1 MKVAC
6 KVIQDLLPLY
16 VDGVC
21 SPDTAALVEE
31 HLKDCETCQ
40 EVYHAL
46 EEAPASTVSAEA
58 AQEKRDAAVAQGL
71 KKVKNGLRKKR
82 ILIGVFATLGGLLV
96 SFGLGLFVT
105 CYRFYAP
112 VEDTVKGVSVVDGQL
127 TVHIQRPFS
136 LSPMIQF
143 IPHITSGSYKEGDPI
158 DEPILLIVSSNT
170 IYDSID
176 AWFHGGAESKTWD
189 AEYPLT
195 QEAWEDM
202 YGDDRAETL
211 EQLREDGAPEF
222 AIENV
227 ISPSDQLPWGDI
239 EKVYYYESRDFVWES
254 QEAAHEML
262 DQYGTLLWTA
272 EDGVVYQP

>member
-1 MKVAC
+1 MKVTC

-31 HLKDCETCQ
+31 HLKDCAACQ
-40 EVYHAL
+40 EAYHAL
-46 EEAPASTVSAEA
+46 KEAPAPTPGDGAD
-58 AQEKRDAAVAQGL
+58 KDAAVAKGL
-71 KKVKNGLRKKR
+71 KKVKSGLRRKR

-105 CYRFYAP
+105 CYPFYAP
-112 VEDTVKGVSVVDGQL
+112 VEDTIKGVSVTDGEL

-136 LSPMIQF
+136 LSPMFQF
-143 IPHITSGSYKEGDPI
+143 ITATTSGSYKEGDPI
-158 DEPILLIVSSNT
+158 DEPILVIVASNT
-170 IYDSID
+170 IFDSIS
-176 AWFHGGAESKTWD
+176 AWFHGGAESKAWD

-211 EQLREDGAPEF
+211 EQLREDGAPAF
-222 AIENV
+222 AMENV

-239 EKVYYYESRDFVWES
+239 EKVYYYESRNFVWES

-262 DQYGTLLWTA
+262 DKYGTLLWTA
-272 EDGVVYQP
+272 EDGVVYDP

>member
-1 MKVAC
+1 MKVTC

-31 HLKDCETCQ
+31 HLKDCAPCQ
-40 EVYHAL
+40 EAYHAL
-46 EEAPASTVSAEA
+46 KEAPSPTPEDGAD
-58 AQEKRDAAVAQGL
+58 KDAAVA
-71 KKVKNGLRKKR
+71 KGLRKVKTGLRRKR

-105 CYRFYAP
+105 CYFFYVP

-127 TVHIQRPFS
+127 TVDLERPF
-136 LSPMIQF
+136 LLAPMTQL
-143 IPHITSGSYKEGDPI
+143 IPTTTSGAYQEGDPI
-158 DEPILLIVSSNT
+158 DEPVLLIISSNT
-170 IYDSID
+170 IYDSIN
-176 AWFHGGAESKTWD
+176 AWFHGGTGSKTW
-189 AEYPLT
+189 EMTYPLT

-202 YGDDRAETL
+202 HGDEQAE
-211 EQLREDGAPEF
+211 
-222 AIENV
+222 AIERLQDGDAPYPRTSWV
-227 ISPSDQLPWGDI
+227 PSYADDLPWGDI
-239 EKVYYYESRDFVWES
+239 EKVYYYESRDFGWES
-254 QEAAHEML
+254 QEAAHAML

>member
-1 MKVAC
+1 MKVTC

-31 HLKDCETCQ
+31 HLKDCAPCQ
-40 EVYHAL
+40 EAYHAL
-46 EEAPASTVSAEA
+46 EEAPAPTPGDKAD
-58 AQEKRDAAVAQGL
+58 KDAAVAQGL
-71 KKVKNGLRKKR
+71 KKVKNCLRKKR

-96 SFGLGLFVT
+96 SFGLELFVT
-105 CYRFYAP
+105 CYPFYAP
-112 VEDTVKGVSVVDGQL
+112 VEDTVKGVSVTDGEL

-136 LSPMIQF
+136 LSPMFQF
-143 IPHITSGSYKEGDPI
+143 IPATTSGSYKEGDPI
-158 DEPILLIVSSNT
+158 DEPILVIVASNT
-170 IYDSID
+170 IYDSIS
-176 AWFHGGAESKTWD
+176 AWFHGGAESKAWD

-211 EQLREDGAPEF
+211 EQLREDGAPAF
-222 AIENV
+222 AMENV

-262 DQYGTLLWTA
+262 DKYGTLLWTA

>member
-1 MKVAC
+1 MKVTC

-31 HLKDCETCQ
+31 HLKDCAPCQ
-40 EVYHAL
+40 EAYHAL
-46 EEAPASTVSAEA
+46 KEAPSPTPEDGAD
-58 AQEKRDAAVAQGL
+58 KDAAVAKGL
-71 KKVKNGLRKKR
+71 KKVKTGLRKKR

-105 CYRFYAP
+105 CYPFYAP
-112 VEDTVKGVSVVDGQL
+112 VEDTVKGVSVTDGEL
-127 TVHIQRPFS
+127 TVHIQRSFS

-143 IPHITSGSYKEGDPI
+143 IPATTSGSYKEGDPI
-158 DEPILLIVSSNT
+158 DEPVLLIVSSNT
-170 IYDSID
+170 IYDSIN
-176 AWFHGGAESKTWD
+176 AWFHGGTGSKTW
-189 AEYPLT
+189 EMTYPLT

-202 YGDDRAETL
+202 HGDEQAE
-211 EQLREDGAPEF
+211 
-222 AIENV
+222 AIERLQDGDAPYPGTSWV
-227 ISPSDQLPWGDI
+227 PSYTDDLPWGDI

-254 QEAAHEML
+254 QEAAHAML

-272 EDGVVYQP
+272 EDGVVYNP

>member
-1 MKVAC
+1 MKVTC

-31 HLKDCETCQ
+31 HLKDCAPCQ
-40 EVYHAL
+40 EAYHAL
-46 EEAPASTVSAEA
+46 KEAPSPTPEDGAD
-58 AQEKRDAAVAQGL
+58 KDAAVAKGL
-71 KKVKNGLRKKR
+71 KKVKTGLRRKR

-127 TVHIQRPFS
+127 TVDLERPF
-136 LSPMIQF
+136 LLAPMTQL
-143 IPHITSGSYKEGDPI
+143 IPTTTSGAYQEGDPI
-158 DEPILLIVSSNT
+158 DEPVLLIVSSNT
-170 IYDSID
+170 IYDSIN
-176 AWFHGGAESKTWD
+176 AWFHGGTGSKTW
-189 AEYPLT
+189 EMTYPLT

-202 YGDDRAETL
+202 HGDEQAE
-211 EQLREDGAPEF
+211 
-222 AIENV
+222 AIERLQDGDAPYPRTSWV
-227 ISPSDQLPWGDI
+227 PSYTDDLPWGDI
-239 EKVYYYESRDFVWES
+239 EKVYYYESRDFGWES
-254 QEAAHEML
+254 QEAAHAML

-272 EDGVVYQP
+272 EDGVVYDP

>member
-1 MKVAC
+1 MKVTC

-31 HLKDCETCQ
+31 HLKDCAPCQ
-40 EVYHAL
+40 EAYHAL
-46 EEAPASTVSAEA
+46 KEAPSPTPEDGAD
-58 AQEKRDAAVAQGL
+58 KDAAVAKGL
-71 KKVKNGLRKKR
+71 KKVKTGLRRKR

-105 CYRFYAP
+105 CYPFYAP
-112 VEDTVKGVSVVDGQL
+112 VEDTVKGVSVTDGEL
-127 TVHIQRPFS
+127 TVHIQRSCS

-143 IPHITSGSYKEGDPI
+143 IPATTSGSYKEGDPI
-158 DEPILLIVSSNT
+158 DEPILVIVASNT
-170 IYDSID
+170 IYDSIS
-176 AWFHGGAESKTWD
+176 AWFHGGAESKAWD

-211 EQLREDGAPEF
+211 EQLREDGAPAF

-254 QEAAHEML
+254 QEAAHAML

>member
-1 MKVAC
+1 MKVTC

-31 HLKDCETCQ
+31 HLKDCEACQ
-40 EVYHAL
+40 EAYHAL
-46 EEAPASTVSAEA
+46 KEAPSPTPGDGAD
-58 AQEKRDAAVAQGL
+58 KDAAVAQGL

-112 VEDTVKGVSVVDGQL
+112 VEDTVKGVSVTDGAL

-136 LSPMIQF
+136 LSPMFQF
-143 IPHITSGSYKEGDPI
+143 IPATTSGSYKEGDPI
-158 DEPILLIVSSNT
+158 DEPILVIVASNT
-170 IYDSID
+170 IYDSIS
-176 AWFHGGAESKTWD
+176 AWFHGGTGSKTW
-189 AEYPLT
+189 EMTYPLT

-202 YGDDRAETL
+202 HGDEQAE
-211 EQLREDGAPEF
+211 
-222 AIENV
+222 AIERLQDGDAPYPRTSWV
-227 ISPSDQLPWGDI
+227 PSYTDELPWGDI
-239 EKVYYYESRDFVWES
+239 EKVYYYESRDFGWES
-254 QEAAHEML
+254 QEAAHAML

-272 EDGVVYQP
+272 EDGVVYNP

>member
-1 MKVAC
+1 M
-6 KVIQDLLPLY
+6 
-16 VDGVC
+16 
-21 SPDTAALVEE
+21 
-31 HLKDCETCQ
+31 
-40 EVYHAL
+40 
-46 EEAPASTVSAEA
+46 
-58 AQEKRDAAVAQGL
+58 
-71 KKVKNGLRKKR
+71 
-82 ILIGVFATLGGLLV
+82 
-96 SFGLGLFVT
+96 T

-112 VEDTVKGVSVVDGQL
+112 VEDTVKGVSVTDGAF

-136 LSPMIQF
+136 LSPMFQF
-143 IPHITSGSYKEGDPI
+143 IPATTSGSYKEGDPI
-158 DEPILLIVSSNT
+158 DEPILVIVASNT
-170 IYDSID
+170 IYDSIS
-176 AWFHGGAESKTWD
+176 AWFHGGAESKAWD

-211 EQLREDGAPEF
+211 EQLREDGAPAF

-262 DQYGTLLWTA
+262 EKYGTLLWTA

>member
-1 MKVAC
+1 MKVTC

-31 HLKDCETCQ
+31 HLKDCEACQ
-40 EVYHAL
+40 EAYHAL
-46 EEAPASTVSAEA
+46 KEAPAPTPGDGAD
-58 AQEKRDAAVAQGL
+58 KDAAVAKGL
-71 KKVKNGLRKKR
+71 RKVKKGLRKKR

-105 CYRFYAP
+105 CYPFYAP
-112 VEDTVKGVSVVDGQL
+112 VEDTIKGVSVTDGEL

-136 LSPMIQF
+136 LSPMFQF
-143 IPHITSGSYKEGDPI
+143 ITATTSGSYKEGDPI
-158 DEPILLIVSSNT
+158 DEPILVIVASNT
-170 IYDSID
+170 IFDSIS
-176 AWFHGGAESKTWD
+176 AWFHGGAESKAWD

-202 YGDDRAETL
+202 YGDDRSETL
-211 EQLREDGAPEF
+211 EQLREDGAPAF
-222 AIENV
+222 AMENV

-262 DQYGTLLWTA
+262 DKYGTLLWTV
-272 EDGVVYQP
+272 EDGVVYDP

>member
-1 MKVAC
+1 MKVTC

-31 HLKDCETCQ
+31 HLKDCEACQ
-40 EVYHAL
+40 EAYHAL
-46 EEAPASTVSAEA
+46 KEAPTPTPGDGAD
-58 AQEKRDAAVAQGL
+58 KDAAVAKGL
-71 KKVKNGLRKKR
+71 RKVKKGLRKKR

-105 CYRFYAP
+105 CYPFYAP
-112 VEDTVKGVSVVDGQL
+112 VEDTIKGVSVTDGEL

-136 LSPMIQF
+136 LSPMFQF
-143 IPHITSGSYKEGDPI
+143 ITATTSGSYKEGDPI
-158 DEPILLIVSSNT
+158 DEPILVIVASNT
-170 IYDSID
+170 IFDSIS
-176 AWFHGGAESKTWD
+176 AWFHGGAESKAWD

-211 EQLREDGAPEF
+211 EQLREDGAPAF
-222 AIENV
+222 AMENV

-262 DQYGTLLWTA
+262 DKYGTLLWTV
-272 EDGVVYQP
+272 EDGVVYDP

>member
-1 MKVAC
+1 MKVTC

-31 HLKDCETCQ
+31 HLKDCAPCQ
-40 EVYHAL
+40 EAYHAL
-46 EEAPASTVSAEA
+46 KEAPSPTPEDGAD
-58 AQEKRDAAVAQGL
+58 KDAAVAKGL
-71 KKVKNGLRKKR
+71 KKVKTGLRRKR

-112 VEDTVKGVSVVDGQL
+112 VEDTVKGVSVTDGAL

-136 LSPMIQF
+136 LSPMFQF
-143 IPHITSGSYKEGDPI
+143 IPATTSGSYKEGDPI
-158 DEPILLIVSSNT
+158 DEPILVIVASNT
-170 IYDSID
+170 IYDSIS
-176 AWFHGGAESKTWD
+176 AWFHGGAESKAWD

-202 YGDDRAETL
+202 HGDEQAE
-211 EQLREDGAPEF
+211 
-222 AIENV
+222 AIERLQDGDAPYPRTSWV
-227 ISPSDQLPWGDI
+227 PSYTDELPWGDI
-239 EKVYYYESRDFVWES
+239 EKVYYYESRDFGWES
-254 QEAAHEML
+254 QEAAHAML

-272 EDGVVYQP
+272 EDGVVYNP

>member
-1 MKVAC
+1 MKVTC

-31 HLKDCETCQ
+31 HLKDCAPCQ
-40 EVYHAL
+40 EAYHAL
-46 EEAPASTVSAEA
+46 KEAPSPTPEDGAD
-58 AQEKRDAAVAQGL
+58 KDAAVAKGL
-71 KKVKNGLRKKR
+71 RKVKNGLRKKR

-105 CYRFYAP
+105 CYRFYVP

-127 TVHIQRPFS
+127 TVDLERPF
-136 LSPMIQF
+136 LLAPMTQL
-143 IPHITSGSYKEGDPI
+143 IPTTTSGAYQEGDPI
-158 DEPILLIVSSNT
+158 DESILVIVSSNT
-170 IYDSID
+170 IYDSIN
-176 AWFHGGAESKTWD
+176 AWFHGGTGSKTW
-189 AEYPLT
+189 EMTYPLT

-202 YGDDRAETL
+202 HGDEQAE
-211 EQLREDGAPEF
+211 
-222 AIENV
+222 AIERLQDGDAPYPRTSWV
-227 ISPSDQLPWGDI
+227 PSYTDDLPWGDI
-239 EKVYYYESRDFVWES
+239 EKVYYYESRDFGWES
-254 QEAAHEML
+254 QEAAHAML

>member
-1 MKVAC
+1 MKVTC

-31 HLKDCETCQ
+31 HLKDCEACQ
-40 EVYHAL
+40 EAYHAL
-46 EEAPASTVSAEA
+46 KEAPAPTPGDGAD
-58 AQEKRDAAVAQGL
+58 KDAAVAKGL
-71 KKVKNGLRKKR
+71 KKVKTGLRRKR

-112 VEDTVKGVSVVDGQL
+112 VEDTVKGVSVTDGAL

-136 LSPMIQF
+136 LSPMFQF
-143 IPHITSGSYKEGDPI
+143 IPATTSGSYKEGDPI
-158 DEPILLIVSSNT
+158 DEPILVIVASNT
-170 IYDSID
+170 IYDSIS
-176 AWFHGGAESKTWD
+176 AWFHGGAESKAWD

-202 YGDDRAETL
+202 YGDEQAE
-211 EQLREDGAPEF
+211 
-222 AIENV
+222 AIERLQDGDAPYPRTSWV
-227 ISPSDQLPWGDI
+227 PSYTDDLPWGDI
-239 EKVYYYESRDFVWES
+239 EKVYYYESRDFGWES
-254 QEAAHEML
+254 QEAAHAML